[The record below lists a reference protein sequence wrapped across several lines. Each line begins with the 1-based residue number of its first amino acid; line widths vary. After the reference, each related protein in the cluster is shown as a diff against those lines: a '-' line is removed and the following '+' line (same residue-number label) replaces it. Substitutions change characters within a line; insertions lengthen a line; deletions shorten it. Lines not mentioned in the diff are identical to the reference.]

1 MPAKFTGAET
11 WLCAC
16 VRARVMEQLQAPAH
30 DCQSGPAP
38 REPARGCTTAY
49 SAGAGLT
56 WEPLQLGGMLEAGS
70 VPPAVSARVPASR
83 ARHTFGTRMSV
94 QQGGGEAVSRLYLH
108 TEHGA
113 LLPPNVRC
121 ELCSLH

>member
-1 MPAKFTGAET
+1 
-11 WLCAC
+11 
-16 VRARVMEQLQAPAH
+16 MEQLQAPAH
-30 DCQSGPAP
+30 GCQSGPAP

-56 WEPLQLGGMLEAGS
+56 WEPLKLGGMLEAGS